1 MLGGPDG
8 EDARS
13 VPESAILNEVTL
25 AGALV
30 NEEFSM
36 TDAMGDSDAP
46 IPGVPRLK
54 LKRLPERK
62 YYSISDVADETE
74 LKPYVLRFWEK
85 EFPML
90 RPKKNRAGN
99 RTYQRKDIDLLMR
112 IKHLLYA
119 EGYTIEGARQRL
131 KAEVQGEETPPDVI
145 KTKKFLGDV
154 RRELEAIVSLL
165 P

>member
-1 MLGGPDG
+1 M
-8 EDARS
+8 
-13 VPESAILNEVTL
+13 
-25 AGALV
+25 

-36 TDAMGDSDAP
+36 NDAMGDSDAP

>member
-1 MLGGPDG
+1 MNDT
-8 EDARS
+8 
-13 VPESAILNEVTL
+13 I
-25 AGALV
+25 
-30 NEEFSM
+30 
-36 TDAMGDSDAP
+36 GDSDAP
-46 IPGVPRLK
+46 MPGVPRLK

-62 YYSISDVADETE
+62 YYSISDVAEEAE

-90 RPKKNRAGN
+90 RPKKNRAGI
-99 RTYQRKDIDLLMR
+99 RTYQRKDIDLVMR
-112 IKHLLYA
+112 VKHLLYN

-131 KAEVQGEETPPDVI
+131 KAEMSGDETPPDMIRV
-145 KTKKFLGDV
+145 KKFIGDM